1 MARTVRNDLTNK
13 HFNNLWVVSRS
24 HFKGTG
30 KKPVVFYNCIC
41 KCGNAALVRGRNLIS
56 GHTKSCGCLHTK
68 HGFSNK
74 ERLYQ
79 TWKNMRRRCNDP
91 RNKRYKNYGGRGIK
105 VCSEWNDY
113 MNFRNWAYSNGYN
126 DSLTI
131 DRINHDGNYEPQN
144 CRWVD
149 FKIQANNMTIN
160 KLIKYQ
166 GKIFTLSQFAE
177 YLNLPYKALQHRLAR
192 HWSIDRIVNTPLRGK
207 KYGA

>member
-1 MARTVRNDLTNK
+1 MAGIVRYDLTNK

-24 HFKGTG
+24 TIRGNG

-41 KCGNAALVRGRNLIS
+41 NCGNATLVKSSNLIS

-68 HGFSNK
+68 HGYSHK
-74 ERLYQ
+74 ERLYE

-91 RNKRYKNYGGRGIK
+91 TNKRYKNYGGKGVK

-113 MNFRNWAYSNGYN
+113 MVFRTWAHCNGYN

-131 DRINHDGNYEPQN
+131 DRINPDGNYKPGN
-144 CRWVD
+144 CRWVTS
-149 FKIQANNMTIN
+149 KVQANNMTIN
-160 KLIKYQ
+160 KLINYK
-166 GKIFTLSQFAE
+166 GKTFTLAQLAE

-192 HWSIDRIVNTPLRGK
+192 KWSIDRIVNTPLRGK
-207 KYGA
+207 AYGA